1 MVEIPQME
9 TPNEMSI
16 DNVGLMA
23 LMDDKED
30 IIEVPQGT
38 PIDGIEGS
46 TALYETLGPNMI

>member
-1 MVEIPQME
+1 ME
-9 TPNEMSI
+9 TPDEMSI

-46 TALYETLGPNMI
+46 TALYETLGPDMI